1 MGYHFSKDQRRGPKP
16 GARNFLL
23 SSWCDSSSEV
33 GLKDWFYVLCNT
45 CPRKVQSSK
54 DKYWCEHCKKV
65 EFNGAFKYV
74 ILWNSKAKAIVGKTT
89 SKIKE
94 ASETNQGSCYA
105 KALNAIIENKFLF
118 KLSVTSRN
126 IRSVDQAYNVVKL
139 RDDESLIDL
148 YGMQSLSI
156 DNGSVS
162 TLLGGS
168 CNLETYS
175 ERNVLG
181 NVSLS
186 KHIRQLT
193 QDSTTESFCKT
204 GNATPTK
211 PTGPAVVGNSAIVGV
226 GSPEGQGSSKKI
238 FRKGS
243 GKWKME

>member
-1 MGYHFSKDQRRGPKP
+1 MFCATPVLGKCNR
-16 GARNFLL
+16 ARTNIGVNIVRKWSLMVL
-23 SSWCDSSSEV
+23 SNIYRLNLILTDGTGCI
-33 GLKDWFYVLCNT
+33 K
-45 CPRKVQSSK
+45 
-54 DKYWCEHCKKV
+54 
-65 EFNGAFKYV
+65 V

>member
-1 MGYHFSKDQRRGPKP
+1 
-16 GARNFLL
+16 
-23 SSWCDSSSEV
+23 
-33 GLKDWFYVLCNT
+33 
-45 CPRKVQSSK
+45 
-54 DKYWCEHCKKV
+54 
-65 EFNGAFKYV
+65 
-74 ILWNSKAKAIVGKTT
+74 
-89 SKIKE
+89 
-94 ASETNQGSCYA
+94 ETNQGSCYA

-186 KHIRQLT
+186 K
-193 QDSTTESFCKT
+193 
-204 GNATPTK
+204 
-211 PTGPAVVGNSAIVGV
+211 
-226 GSPEGQGSSKKI
+226 
-238 FRKGS
+238 
-243 GKWKME
+243 